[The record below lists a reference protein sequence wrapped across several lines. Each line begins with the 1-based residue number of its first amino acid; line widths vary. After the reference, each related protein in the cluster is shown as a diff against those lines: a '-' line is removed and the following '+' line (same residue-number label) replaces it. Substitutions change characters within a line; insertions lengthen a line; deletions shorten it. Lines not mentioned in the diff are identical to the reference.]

1 MNRSKWKQLKGKIK
15 QRWNRLPDDKLDTWQ
30 GKRDQLVRLLH
41 NEYGYVWEQAEEK
54 VNRFLAEHNV

>member
-15 QRWNRLPDDKLDTWQ
+15 QRWNRLSDDKLDTLQ
-30 GKRDQLVRLLH
+30 GKREQLVGLLH
-41 NEYGYVWEQAEEK
+41 AEYGYVWEQAEEK